1 MPESVKTDIAENRIF
16 QRHIRRHVIAPEH
29 RFAVVVPPELSLLSA
44 EELRALGMSGL
55 EITEVGVE
63 LSGKLS
69 ACYLANLQLRTAG
82 RVLCML
88 PSFRAGAVEELFKKV
103 NLIQWEL
110 WLNPDIPL
118 RLKAF
123 VEYSRIEHEGLAAST
138 VLDGIQKRFR
148 MCHLSAPGE
157 SGLGSAEEEGNQG
170 AYVPEQRIFVHLSNN
185 RTVISLDTTGD
196 HLHQRGY
203 RLQHTGAPLRETLA
217 AAILIKSGWKG
228 DTPLIDGMCGSG
240 TLPIEAALIARRLP
254 PGLNRSFLFQQL
266 PSYQE
271 KTWAFLRRK
280 AVEDSLDS
288 SPAPILA
295 IDNSGPAIAI
305 ARENAERAGVERNI
319 QWLCED
325 LFEFYPEGRFHSPGL
340 VFVNPPYGRRL
351 QGGDKA
357 FYERLGAHLRK
368 SFAGWQAV
376 VLAPERSLA
385 MNLHLKSMRFW
396 NIVHGG
402 IPIVVTIAKV

>member
-1 MPESVKTDIAENRIF
+1 MPENAKTDILDDRAF

-29 RFAVVVPPELSLLSA
+29 RFAVVVPPELSLLCG
-44 EELRALGMSGL
+44 EELRALSMSGL
-55 EITEVGVE
+55 AVTEVGVE

-138 VLDGIQKRFR
+138 VLD
-148 MCHLSAPGE
+148 
-157 SGLGSAEEEGNQG
+157 QG